1 MESLRAA
8 RGLRFFNATAEK
20 EFEQLPGSVWNLE
33 LRNQLDT
40 CAFGDKPVSMIKGS
54 HVSDYEK
61 TYEAG
66 VKAGNGTLEQR
77 ETLKKFTKGID
88 EILGRNQRRQ
98 LDLSRKSRMVY
109 AEKSGHSLNQQQP
122 DLVAEEVKWIL
133 ASL

>member
-1 MESLRAA
+1 M
-8 RGLRFFNATAEK
+8 
-20 EFEQLPGSVWNLE
+20 
-33 LRNQLDT
+33 
-40 CAFGDKPVSMIKGS
+40 SMIKGS

-88 EILGRNQRRQ
+88 EIWGRNQRRQ

-109 AEKSGHSLNQQQP
+109 AEKSGHSVNQQQP

>member
-1 MESLRAA
+1 
-8 RGLRFFNATAEK
+8 
-20 EFEQLPGSVWNLE
+20 
-33 LRNQLDT
+33 
-40 CAFGDKPVSMIKGS
+40 MIKGS

-88 EILGRNQRRQ
+88 EIWGRNQRRQ

-109 AEKSGHSLNQQQP
+109 AEKSGHSVNRSSRIWWQRRLSGFWLHYDQFP
-122 DLVAEEVKWIL
+122 FKF
-133 ASL
+133 